1 MHVSGQIKT
10 VPIRRIHHATHETI
24 HPLTH
29 TDVDVHGEGL
39 TCLSSYPTA
48 TNPDDPLRVSGN

>member
-29 TDVDVHGEGL
+29 TDVDVQLRKPPEGIGL
-39 TCLSSYPTA
+39 PEKGGLCHP
-48 TNPDDPLRVSGN
+48 

>member
-10 VPIRRIHHATHETI
+10 VSIRRTHHATHETI

-39 TCLSSYPTA
+39 T
-48 TNPDDPLRVSGN
+48 